1 MHRSRMAF
9 GFCAA
14 VGAGWL
20 IASSPLAGQTKA
32 SANEANGTWSVP
44 RTAWGAPDL
53 QGVWTN
59 NNVTP
64 MERPKALEGR
74 TTLTPEEVSRLK
86 ANATRLFEGD
96 GDAAFG
102 DSIFVSALTG
112 VDSFKSNDG
121 GTGNYNQFWLVDR
134 EFDNRTSLIIDP
146 PDGRMPALTAE
157 AQQRQS
163 SRASARR
170 ERPADG
176 PEDRSLGER
185 CITFGVPMAG
195 AGYNSN
201 YEILQT
207 PTHVVIQLE
216 MIHDNRIIPLDGRPH
231 LGDGIQQWLGD
242 SRGRWEGDTLVVET
256 TNFSPKSG
264 FRGSSEK
271 LKLVE
276 RFRRVGPQSL
286 QYEFTIDD
294 AATFSRPW
302 TAMIPLKRMD
312 ERIYEYACHEGN
324 IGMVGILSGHR
335 AQEQAVVERAT
346 EGTR

>member
-1 MHRSRMAF
+1 MALAF
-9 GFCAA
+9 VAA
-14 VGAGWL
+14 VAVGWL
-20 IASSPLAGQTKA
+20 GASVPASGQTGA
-32 SANEANGTWSVP
+32 SKGANGSWPVP

-53 QGVWTN
+53 QGVWAN

-64 MERPKALEGR
+64 MERPRALEGR
-74 TTLTPEEVSRLK
+74 TTLTSEELARLR

-112 VDSFKSNDG
+112 VESFKSNDG

-134 EFDNRTSLIIDP
+134 EFDNRTSLVIDP
-146 PDGRMPALTAE
+146 PDGRIPPITAA

-163 SRASARR
+163 DRATARR
-170 ERPADG
+170 SRPADG
-176 PEDRSLGER
+176 PEDRGLGER

-201 YEILQT
+201 YQILQT

-231 LGDGIQQWLGD
+231 VGGGIQQWLGD

-256 TNFSPKSG
+256 TNFSAKSS

-271 LKLVE
+271 LRLVE
-276 RFRRVGPQSL
+276 RFRRTGPETL

-335 AQEQAVVERAT
+335 VQEEAGVERT
-346 EGTR
+346 TTGGSR